1 MTVLSIAL
9 DFLHVIAFGIRMSLS
24 ISGHMLKVG
33 QCSKTYC
40 VILHL
45 LMNYAGF
52 GFSVYLEH
60 ADNIL
65 KAIEE
70 ISSVGVSELMNSA
83 KDGCSS
89 TYPTL
94 SR

>member
-1 MTVLSIAL
+1 MFKA
-9 DFLHVIAFGIRMSLS
+9 SLCHS
-24 ISGHMLKVG
+24 AWYLLISYV
-33 QCSKTYC
+33 
-40 VILHL
+40 
-45 LMNYAGF
+45 GF

-60 ADNIL
+60 TDNIL

-70 ISSVGVSELMNSA
+70 ISSVGVPELMNSA

>member
-1 MTVLSIAL
+1 M
-9 DFLHVIAFGIRMSLS
+9 
-24 ISGHMLKVG
+24 
-33 QCSKTYC
+33 
-40 VILHL
+40 
-45 LMNYAGF
+45 
-52 GFSVYLEH
+52 EH
-60 ADNIL
+60 TDNIL

-94 SR
+94 NR